1 MTKHQW
7 SAASLRRPSAQEHP
21 LVAGRTGAA
30 VNCSESSNIAPW
42 VWMLNGGSFETV
54 KALKGSVAGGTQE
67 SISDFLL
74 IWHLP
79 DFNLNSYLSHLLCKK
94 YMLTIGKTDQK
105 KKTEMA
111 HTLIVHGLNGANILV
126 YFLPVCFL
134 YNRTVHTSF

>member
-1 MTKHQW
+1 M
-7 SAASLRRPSAQEHP
+7 
-21 LVAGRTGAA
+21 AGRTGAT
-30 VNCSESSNIAPW
+30 VDCSESNNISPW
-42 VWMLNGGSFETV
+42 VWVLNGSSFETM
-54 KALKGSVAGGTQE
+54 KARKGSGAGGTQE
-67 SISDFLL
+67 SISNFLL

-79 DFNLNSYLSHLLCKK
+79 DFNLNSYSSHLLCKK
-94 YMLTIGKTDQK
+94 YMLTIGKTNQK